1 MGYLAL
7 VLHWHLPYVRHP
19 EHPRFL
25 EEDWF
30 FEALSETYI
39 PLLSLFQRL
48 HSEGI
53 SYRITLSIS
62 PTLAEMF
69 RDELLQSR
77 YLAFL
82 ERMIEL
88 AGREIRRTKDEPLLN
103 RLAQMYLERYRNC
116 RQLFRERYGCNL
128 LDALAQLEQAGV
140 VDLICSAATHGFL
153 PVFQVVPQAVKAQVQ
168 VAVQSHIR
176 NFGSYPKGF
185 WLPECGYYPGVEQYL
200 KQERLPYFFVET
212 HGILYA
218 DERPRF
224 GVYAPLYCPN
234 MVAAFGRDPESAASV
249 WSSRDGYPGD
259 PVYRDFYRDI
269 GYDLPL
275 EYFRDFLPDEG
286 VRASTG
292 IKYHAITG
300 PGDEKRLYN
309 PKAAAK
315 KLAEHAD
322 HFVLQRIEQSERLST
337 LMEQPPLIVCPFDAE
352 LFGHWWFEGP
362 QWLEAVLR
370 TTAASPE
377 AVRLTTPGQ
386 YLEEYPR
393 QQIAK
398 PCFSSWGN
406 KGYAEVWLEGS
417 NDWIYRHL
425 HQQAI
430 RMAELVERF
439 PNEKGLRKR
448 ALEQALREMLLAEA
462 SDWAFIMK
470 TGTTVP
476 YAVQRTR
483 EHIHNFTRIY
493 ESLMTGSLQQE
504 WFLALERKN
513 NLFRKIDYR
522 CCLAPKVVLSDRC

>member
-1 MGYLAL
+1 
-7 VLHWHLPYVRHP
+7 VRHP

-25 EEDWF
+25 EEDWL

-39 PLLSLFQRL
+39 PLLSLFERL
-48 HSEGI
+48 HREGVP
-53 SYRITLSIS
+53 YRITLSIS
-62 PTLAEMF
+62 PTLAEML
-69 RDELLQSR
+69 RDELLQTR
-77 YLAFL
+77 YLAYL
-82 ERMIEL
+82 ERLIEL
-88 AGREIRRTKDEPLLN
+88 AGRELRRTEDEPLSN
-103 RLAQMYLERYRNC
+103 RLARMYLARYRNC
-116 RQLFRERYGCNL
+116 RKIFRERYGCNL
-128 LDALAQLEQAGV
+128 LDGLIHLEREGV
-140 VDLICSAATHGFL
+140 VDLICSAATHCFL
-153 PVFQVVPQAVKAQVQ
+153 PVFRVVPQAVKAQVE

-176 NFGSYPKGF
+176 NFGSHPKGF
-185 WLPECGYYPGVEQYL
+185 WLPECGYYPGVEEYL
-200 KQERLPYFFVET
+200 KAQRLPYFFVET

-218 DERPRF
+218 DERPRY

-234 MVAAFGRDPESAASV
+234 MVAAFGRDPESAKTV

-275 EYFRDFLPDEG
+275 EYLRDFLPDG
-286 VRASTG
+286 RIRVSTG

-300 PGDEKRLYN
+300 AGDEKRLYN

-315 KLAEHAD
+315 KLELDAN
-322 HFVLQRIEQSERLST
+322 HFVSQRIEQSTRLSA
-337 LMEQPPLIVCPFDAE
+337 LMDQPPLIVCPFDAE
-352 LFGHWWFEGP
+352 LFGLWWFEGP

-370 TTAASPE
+370 AVAAAS
-377 AVRLTTPGQ
+377 AIRLTTPGQ
-386 YLEEYPR
+386 YLEELPR
-393 QQIAK
+393 QQVAQ

-430 RMAELVERF
+430 RMSELAMRF

-448 ALEQALREMLLAEA
+448 TLEQAFREMLLAEA

-483 EHIHNFTRIY
+483 EHIYNFTRIY
-493 ESLMTGSLQQE
+493 ESMMSGGLQQK
-504 WFLALERKN
+504 WFLGVEARN
-513 NLFRKIDYR
+513 NLFRKIDYS
-522 CCLAPKVVLSDRC
+522 CCVT

>member
-1 MGYLAL
+1 VGYLAL
-7 VLHWHLPYVRHP
+7 VLQWHLPYVRHP

-39 PLLSLFQRL
+39 PLLSLLERL
-48 HSEGI
+48 HCEGV
-53 SYRITLSIS
+53 SSLITLSIS
-62 PTLAEMF
+62 PTLAEMLQ
-69 RDELLQSR
+69 DELLQSR

-88 AGREIRRTKDEPLLN
+88 AGREIRRTKDDPRLN
-103 RLAQMYLERYRNC
+103 RLAEMYLERYRNC
-116 RQLFRERYGCNL
+116 RRVFQDRYSCNL
-128 LDALAQLEQAGV
+128 LDGLIYLERAGV
-140 VDLICSAATHGFL
+140 VDLICSAATHCFL
-153 PVFQVVPQAVKAQVQ
+153 PAFQVVPQAVKAQVE

-185 WLPECGYYPGVEQYL
+185 WLPECGYYPGVEEYL
-200 KQERLPYFFVET
+200 KAQRLPYFFVES

-218 DERPRF
+218 DERPRY

-234 MVAAFGRDPESAASV
+234 MVAAFGRDPESAAAV
-249 WSSRDGYPGD
+249 WSSRDGYPGN

-275 EYFRDFLPDEG
+275 GYLKDFLPDEG
-286 VRASTG
+286 IRVSTG

-300 PGDEKRLYN
+300 AGDEKRLYN

-315 KLAEHAD
+315 KLKLDAEH
-322 HFVLQRIEQSERLST
+322 FVSQRVDQCARLSA
-337 LMEQPPLIVCPFDAE
+337 LMDRPPLIVCPFDAE
-352 LFGHWWFEGP
+352 LFGHWWFEGA

-370 TTAASPE
+370 GMAAVSS
-377 AVRLTTPGQ
+377 VRLTTPGQ
-386 YLEEYPR
+386 YLEEVPS
-393 QQIAK
+393 QQTAQ

-417 NDWIYRHL
+417 NDWVYRHL

-430 RMAELVERF
+430 RMSELAMRF
-439 PNEKGLRKR
+439 PKEKGMRKR
-448 ALEQALREMLLAEA
+448 ALDQALREMLLAEA

-476 YAVQRTR
+476 YAVRRSR
-483 EHIHNFTRIY
+483 EHIYNFTRIY
-493 ESLMTGSLQQE
+493 ESMMSGGLQQE
-504 WFLALERKN
+504 WFLGVEKRN
-513 NLFRKIDYR
+513 NLFRKIDYS
-522 CCLAPKVVLSDRC
+522 CCAP

>member
-39 PLLSLFQRL
+39 PLLNLLERL
-48 HSEGI
+48 HREGVPC
-53 SYRITLSIS
+53 RITLSIS
-62 PTLAEMF
+62 PTLAEML

-88 AGREIRRTKDEPLLN
+88 AGREIGRTKGEPRLN
-103 RLAQMYLERYRNC
+103 RLAEMYLERYRSC
-116 RQLFRERYGCNL
+116 RRVFQERYSCNL
-128 LDALAQLEQAGV
+128 LDGLIHLERAGV
-140 VDLICSAATHGFL
+140 VDLICSAATHCFL
-153 PVFQVVPQAVKAQVQ
+153 PVFQVVPQAIKAQVE

-185 WLPECGYYPGVEQYL
+185 WLPECGYYPGVEEFL
-200 KQERLPYFFVET
+200 KAQRLPYFFVES

-218 DERPRF
+218 DERPRN

-234 MVAAFGRDPESAASV
+234 MVAAFGRDPESTAAV
-249 WSSRDGYPGD
+249 WSARDGYPGD

-275 EYFRDFLPDEG
+275 GYLKDFLPAEG
-286 VRASTG
+286 IRVSTG

-315 KLAEHAD
+315 KLKVDAEH
-322 HFVLQRIEQSERLST
+322 FVSQRIDQCTRLSA
-337 LMEQPPLIVCPFDAE
+337 LMDQPPLIVCPFDAE

-370 TTAASPE
+370 GIASVSS
-377 AVRLTTPGQ
+377 VRLITPGQ
-386 YLEEYPR
+386 YLEEVPS
-393 QQIAK
+393 QQVAQ

-417 NDWIYRHL
+417 NDWMYRHL

-430 RMAELVERF
+430 RMSELAMRF
-439 PNEKGLRKR
+439 PKEKGMRKR
-448 ALEQALREMLLAEA
+448 ALDQALREMLLAEA

-476 YAVQRTR
+476 YALRRSR
-483 EHIHNFTRIY
+483 EHIYNFNRIY
-493 ESLMTGSLQQE
+493 ESLMSGGLQRE
-504 WFLALERKN
+504 WFLGVEERN
-513 NLFRKIDYR
+513 NVFRKIDYS
-522 CCLAPKVVLSDRC
+522 CCAP